1 MAKQQEACPRC
12 QREARIR
19 WSACA
24 KHRALTATEEAKI
37 ETDLRADWPEEA
49 VKATVCAW
57 QKHLDSVAK
66 ARRDSHAR
74 QKEEEAESD
83 RLHGKNAPLRFRS
96 ARCVRT
102 VCVASLS
109 FSHR

>member
-24 KHRALTATEEAKI
+24 KHRALTATEEVKI

-83 RLHGKNAPLRFRS
+83 RLREKMRHLGF
-96 ARCVRT
+96 
-102 VCVASLS
+102 AS
-109 FSHR
+109 SHES

>member
-1 MAKQQEACPRC
+1 M
-12 QREARIR
+12 
-19 WSACA
+19 
-24 KHRALTATEEAKI
+24 KI

-83 RLHGKNAPLRFRS
+83 RLREKMRHLGQVSQRKVPENGMCGQPILLPPLTALDRRPRNREKRFLDWVQQFGR
-96 ARCVRT
+96 
-102 VCVASLS
+102 
-109 FSHR
+109 

>member
-1 MAKQQEACPRC
+1 M
-12 QREARIR
+12 
-19 WSACA
+19 
-24 KHRALTATEEAKI
+24 KI

-74 QKEEEAESD
+74 QKAEEAESD
-83 RLHGKNAPLRFRS
+83 RRKCESSSGPRPAT
-96 ARCVRT
+96 ARC
-102 VCVASLS
+102 A
-109 FSHR
+109 

>member
-1 MAKQQEACPRC
+1 M
-12 QREARIR
+12 
-19 WSACA
+19 
-24 KHRALTATEEAKI
+24 KI

-83 RLHGKNAPLRFRS
+83 RLREKMRHLGFAAQGARERYVWPAYPSPTADGAGPS
-96 ARCVRT
+96 AT
-102 VCVASLS
+102 KP
-109 FSHR
+109 

>member
-24 KHRALTATEEAKI
+24 KHRALTATEEVKI

-74 QKEEEAESD
+74 QKEEEAESH
-83 RLHGKNAPLRFRS
+83 RLREKMRHLGFA
-96 ARCVRT
+96 AQG
-102 VCVASLS
+102 A
-109 FSHR
+109 